1 MGMRILKRDK
11 TSQAFMPNKILNRI
25 KTQSTGL
32 KVDADS
38 LFLEVIPLISDNITT
53 TEIDEIIAFKAADKI
68 IQHPDYSLLGG
79 RILLSRQS
87 KLIGKE
93 LQPVDLTYD
102 FFAATTFLSK
112 YSMRDDNKA
121 PIELPSCMYE
131 RVANHLHD
139 DDDNANKELL
149 KELTTKRANFATPT
163 YTNAGVDKRN
173 GMISCFTKDTLI
185 NTSNGCKEIS
195 NIVVGDEVITHK
207 NRYRK
212 VLNVFKN
219 ELQGR
224 TVKSLKI
231 YRTKEIKVTDNHEFL
246 TFNTEDARL
255 LLPPS
260 FKPLKHIR
268 VGDFIK
274 GVKNDSEKIDK
285 LLIDLVDY
293 KDMFLSDYSLYKA
306 TKNTKISD
314 ITFDYDE
321 EYIYVTPYFTKSN
334 NSIQKMRYE
343 TKLKR
348 FILIDEHLCK
358 FIGLYYGDG
367 HLQVSK
373 GGIQGI
379 GITSKQNNNELED
392 FIKLISLEYFG
403 IESKIYNQTHRDK
416 KWTKIM
422 LHSKVL
428 GVFFNKFFGRHFD
441 GKFLNPIFFKLSK
454 KCIDG
459 LLSGLISSDGVV
471 TKKGELRIQIAN
483 KELLESIQQLSRE
496 FGYTVGISKSF
507 SRNKQQYR
515 LDFGTS
521 YVLLNNIIKKYDDDR
536 IIKNKNREQS
546 SRVGVKLISGEYFY
560 RVEDIKTIS
569 ITDEYVYD
577 LNVEED
583 NSYSVECVV
592 AHNCNLT
599 HLEEDSFEGIEA
611 TLTKIASASKEGSGI
626 GLLIDPLRSKE
637 SLVHSFQGNAGGVV
651 RLADMVQSKMRFY
664 KQGSRSGSCALYLSV
679 WHKDIFDFLDLTLPI
694 GDEQLRTRDLFTAV
708 VINDLFMKKLEN
720 NEDWFLF
727 CPNDIKKHGLRPLYT
742 LWGEEFESEYQKAVE
757 LGIGKKVN
765 PKEIFDAIIKAQVE
779 SGRPY
784 VMFKDNANK
793 RNMQSNIGP
802 ICQSNLC
809 IEVFQASKPRYTPQ
823 CTLASINLAEHNG
836 LKSIDKTTRVLVRG
850 LNKVID
856 KNKWS
861 DDWSQSA
868 GLDQRAL
875 AIGVAGLADFFAKK
889 KISFESEEAKKWNND
904 IFETMY
910 KAAVEESMNIAE
922 EKGQNYPSWEGSLY
936 SVGETYIEGWSP
948 KPDGEPIP
956 MYNSLLLGLMPTAS
970 SAILLGSFES
980 FEPVTANLFT
990 RRVGQGE
997 FLIVNKYLVNE
1008 LIENELW
1015 DSEMIDKVIKNKGS
1029 IQNIVEI
1036 PEDIRF
1042 RYKDVW
1048 EIPQRVLLDL
1058 AIIRNKYVDQSQS
1071 LNVYHVDAKYGKIAS
1086 ALMYAWKGGLKTGV
1100 YYTRTKS
1107 KLEANSKLATQ
1118 QINVIK
1124 KPKDSQFECFGCSA

>member
-1 MGMRILKRDK
+1 MRILKRDK

-173 GMISCFTKDTLI
+173 GMISC
-185 NTSNGCKEIS
+185 
-195 NIVVGDEVITHK
+195 
-207 NRYRK
+207 
-212 VLNVFKN
+212 
-219 ELQGR
+219 
-224 TVKSLKI
+224 
-231 YRTKEIKVTDNHEFL
+231 
-246 TFNTEDARL
+246 
-255 LLPPS
+255 
-260 FKPLKHIR
+260 
-268 VGDFIK
+268 
-274 GVKNDSEKIDK
+274 
-285 LLIDLVDY
+285 
-293 KDMFLSDYSLYKA
+293 
-306 TKNTKISD
+306 
-314 ITFDYDE
+314 
-321 EYIYVTPYFTKSN
+321 
-334 NSIQKMRYE
+334 
-343 TKLKR
+343 
-348 FILIDEHLCK
+348 
-358 FIGLYYGDG
+358 
-367 HLQVSK
+367 
-373 GGIQGI
+373 
-379 GITSKQNNNELED
+379 
-392 FIKLISLEYFG
+392 
-403 IESKIYNQTHRDK
+403 
-416 KWTKIM
+416 
-422 LHSKVL
+422 
-428 GVFFNKFFGRHFD
+428 
-441 GKFLNPIFFKLSK
+441 
-454 KCIDG
+454 
-459 LLSGLISSDGVV
+459 
-471 TKKGELRIQIAN
+471 
-483 KELLESIQQLSRE
+483 
-496 FGYTVGISKSF
+496 
-507 SRNKQQYR
+507 
-515 LDFGTS
+515 
-521 YVLLNNIIKKYDDDR
+521 
-536 IIKNKNREQS
+536 
-546 SRVGVKLISGEYFY
+546 
-560 RVEDIKTIS
+560 
-569 ITDEYVYD
+569 
-577 LNVEED
+577 
-583 NSYSVECVV
+583 
-592 AHNCNLT
+592 NLT

-637 SLVHSFQGNAGGVV
+637 SLVRSFQGNAGGVV

-708 VINDLFMKKLEN
+708 VINDLFMKKLEK
-720 NEDWFLF
+720 NEDWYLF
-727 CPNDIKKHGLRPLYT
+727 CPNDIKKAGLTPLHL
-742 LWGEEFESEYQKAVE
+742 LWGAEFEAEYEKAVE
-757 LGIGKKVN
+757 LGIGKKVS

-836 LKSIDKTTRVLVRG
+836 LKSIDKTTRVLVRA

-1118 QINVIK
+1118 QINVVK

>member
-1 MGMRILKRDK
+1 
-11 TSQAFMPNKILNRI
+11 MPNKILTRI

-38 LFLEVIPLISDNITT
+38 LFLEVMPLISDNITT

-112 YSMRDDNKA
+112 YSKRDNNKA

-131 RVANHLHD
+131 RVAYHLHD
-139 DDDNANKELL
+139 DDDESRKELL
-149 KELTTKRANFATPT
+149 KELKTKRANFATPT

-173 GMISCFTKDTLI
+173 GMIS
-185 NTSNGCKEIS
+185 
-195 NIVVGDEVITHK
+195 
-207 NRYRK
+207 
-212 VLNVFKN
+212 
-219 ELQGR
+219 
-224 TVKSLKI
+224 
-231 YRTKEIKVTDNHEFL
+231 
-246 TFNTEDARL
+246 
-255 LLPPS
+255 
-260 FKPLKHIR
+260 
-268 VGDFIK
+268 
-274 GVKNDSEKIDK
+274 
-285 LLIDLVDY
+285 
-293 KDMFLSDYSLYKA
+293 
-306 TKNTKISD
+306 
-314 ITFDYDE
+314 
-321 EYIYVTPYFTKSN
+321 
-334 NSIQKMRYE
+334 
-343 TKLKR
+343 
-348 FILIDEHLCK
+348 
-358 FIGLYYGDG
+358 
-367 HLQVSK
+367 
-373 GGIQGI
+373 
-379 GITSKQNNNELED
+379 
-392 FIKLISLEYFG
+392 
-403 IESKIYNQTHRDK
+403 
-416 KWTKIM
+416 
-422 LHSKVL
+422 
-428 GVFFNKFFGRHFD
+428 
-441 GKFLNPIFFKLSK
+441 
-454 KCIDG
+454 
-459 LLSGLISSDGVV
+459 
-471 TKKGELRIQIAN
+471 
-483 KELLESIQQLSRE
+483 
-496 FGYTVGISKSF
+496 
-507 SRNKQQYR
+507 
-515 LDFGTS
+515 
-521 YVLLNNIIKKYDDDR
+521 
-536 IIKNKNREQS
+536 
-546 SRVGVKLISGEYFY
+546 
-560 RVEDIKTIS
+560 
-569 ITDEYVYD
+569 
-577 LNVEED
+577 
-583 NSYSVECVV
+583 
-592 AHNCNLT
+592 CNLT

-626 GLLIDPLRSKE
+626 GLLIDPLRSKD

-679 WHKDIFDFLDLTLPI
+679 WHRDIFDFLDLTLPI

-708 VINDLFMKKLEN
+708 VINDLFMKKLER
-720 NEDWFLF
+720 NEDWYLF
-727 CPNDIKKHGLRPLYT
+727 CPNDIKKAGLTPLHL
-742 LWGEEFESEYQKAVE
+742 LWGEEFETEYQKAVD
-757 LGIGKKVN
+757 LGIGKQVN
-765 PKEIFDAIIKAQVE
+765 PKEIFDAIVKAQVE

-809 IEVFQASKPRYTPQ
+809 IEVFQASKPKYTPQ
-823 CTLASINLAEHNG
+823 CTLASVNLAEHNG

-861 DDWSQSA
+861 DDWSQAA

-910 KAAVEESMNIAE
+910 KAAVEESMIIAE
-922 EKGQNYPSWEGSLY
+922 EKGQNYPAWEGSLY

-948 KPDGEPIP
+948 KPTGEPIP

-1008 LIENELW
+1008 LIEHELW

-1071 LNVYHVDAKYGKIAS
+1071 LNVYHADAKYGKIAS

-1107 KLEANSKLATQ
+1107 KLETNTKLATQ
-1118 QINVIK
+1118 LVAVVK